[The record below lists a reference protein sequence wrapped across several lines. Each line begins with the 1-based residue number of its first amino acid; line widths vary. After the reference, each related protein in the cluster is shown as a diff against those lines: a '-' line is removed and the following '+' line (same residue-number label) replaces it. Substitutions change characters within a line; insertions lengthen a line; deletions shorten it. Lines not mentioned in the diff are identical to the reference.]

1 MGVWRFAQVGDPPQQ
16 HSRKILLQLE
26 DVDDVFETRHGFVV
40 VTKSGEKIRLD
51 EETGRKVYWE
61 VKSRNRRRVF
71 GL

>member
-1 MGVWRFAQVGDPPQQ
+1 MGDPPQQ